1 MYDKKSSDAM
11 QPLVFA
17 VLDSLTPSKYERVFV
32 DDCIED
38 VDFTVQADMVAF
50 TFGTYAAKRAY
61 AMAEKFKKQGAT
73 IIMGGFHVTAMP
85 EEAMQYADTIV
96 IGDAEP
102 VWDQV
107 LTDYENNQLQPTYSS
122 KHTEPELHVTYNRN
136 VFKGK
141 KYFPSNIVQW
151 GRGCKHN
158 CDFCSIKSF
167 YGNNGI
173 LRPIADVMTEI
184 RSLDN
189 KTIFFADDNLFHSR
203 ELFLKFL
210 TELRP
215 LKKKWGCQISIDVTR
230 DDELLN
236 LMKSSG
242 CVMALVG
249 IETFN
254 TDNLKQMNKSWNRSK
269 SDYSQAIKK
278 FRDKGIMVYGT
289 FIFGYD
295 FDTVDSFLPTVD
307 FAIQNKLFMA
317 NFNPLYPMPGTELY
331 NRLKKENRLEFDKWW
346 LHPDFYYGRTKFKP
360 LSMTTEELEN
370 GCFDCKKK
378 FNSLSSI
385 LIRMTDLKTNASSL
399 KGFVLFLMVN
409 MVNRREVYRKQNQK
423 LGQLQ

>member
-1 MYDKKSSDAM
+1 VAKILFIRVNMYDKKSSDAM

-38 VDFTVQADMVAF
+38 VDFTVQADIVAF

-173 LRPIADVMTEI
+173 L
-184 RSLDN
+184 
-189 KTIFFADDNLFHSR
+189 
-203 ELFLKFL
+203 
-210 TELRP
+210 
-215 LKKKWGCQISIDVTR
+215 
-230 DDELLN
+230 
-236 LMKSSG
+236 
-242 CVMALVG
+242 
-249 IETFN
+249 
-254 TDNLKQMNKSWNRSK
+254 
-269 SDYSQAIKK
+269 
-278 FRDKGIMVYGT
+278 
-289 FIFGYD
+289 
-295 FDTVDSFLPTVD
+295 
-307 FAIQNKLFMA
+307 
-317 NFNPLYPMPGTELY
+317 
-331 NRLKKENRLEFDKWW
+331 
-346 LHPDFYYGRTKFKP
+346 
-360 LSMTTEELEN
+360 
-370 GCFDCKKK
+370 
-378 FNSLSSI
+378 
-385 LIRMTDLKTNASSL
+385 
-399 KGFVLFLMVN
+399 
-409 MVNRREVYRKQNQK
+409 
-423 LGQLQ
+423 